1 MDKWMFFHRN
11 TGSCSSINS
20 FCFVFFFVFFFFFLR
35 RMFFATATDASKGYF
50 ILLGNVAYIAVPK
63 RNAGPTTIFSFLCLY
78 GEMQNSENLM
88 KVKNEDLSFKQ
99 I

>member
-1 MDKWMFFHRN
+1 
-11 TGSCSSINS
+11 
-20 FCFVFFFVFFFFFLR
+20 
-35 RMFFATATDASKGYF
+35 
-50 ILLGNVAYIAVPK
+50 VAYIAVPK